1 MIQAK
6 TRTYYKYRSLENF
19 KHFID
24 IILNN
29 RLYAANFK
37 KLNDPMEGL
46 FYYWIEEEEVAN
58 EVMNQKY
65 SWGICSLGKTATNEL
80 LWERYADNHKGIAIE
95 VTLKKPIPRDIII
108 EEIKYRP
115 INKIKRDVKS
125 INGDNIAE
133 HAKSILLR
141 KTDCWEDEDEVRILI
156 KDENFVNIEIK
167 KIIIG
172 RKVIESDKDLI
183 KCLVDSRAGLDKN
196 IIIIKQEE

>member
-1 MIQAK
+1 
-6 TRTYYKYRSLENF
+6 
-19 KHFID
+19 
-24 IILNN
+24 
-29 RLYAANFK
+29 
-37 KLNDPMEGL
+37 
-46 FYYWIEEEEVAN
+46 
-58 EVMNQKY
+58 
-65 SWGICSLGKTATNEL
+65 
-80 LWERYADNHKGIAIE
+80 
-95 VTLKKPIPRDIII
+95 
-108 EEIKYRP
+108 
-115 INKIKRDVKS
+115 RDVKS